1 MFEGTFVLGD
11 YPMQGIEWLVGELGD
26 LIRNKMS
33 EGPLKDLL
41 VDGIIEVWAVSLF
54 SCQYSVALFLYF
66 LDGRLGLYGCCFHY
80 G

>member
-26 LIRNKMS
+26 LIRDNMS

-41 VDGIIEVWAVSLF
+41 VDGIVGGVGASLY
-54 SCQYSVALFLYF
+54 SCRIF
-66 LDGRLGLYGCCFHY
+66 CCSISSFP
-80 G
+80 